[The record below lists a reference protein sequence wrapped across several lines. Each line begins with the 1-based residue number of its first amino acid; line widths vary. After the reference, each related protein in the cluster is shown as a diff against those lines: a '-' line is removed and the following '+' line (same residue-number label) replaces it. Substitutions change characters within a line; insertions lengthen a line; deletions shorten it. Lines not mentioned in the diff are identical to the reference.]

1 LNSIESKVSEIVLE
15 ESRIDMDEIVHGH
28 HHETHVHRPYWKR
41 AHRDWRFWVGFFF
54 ISVALAIY
62 ITSVDLSLV
71 PRRHP
76 HSVPVSQ

>member
-1 LNSIESKVSEIVLE
+1 
-15 ESRIDMDEIVHGH
+15 MDEIVHGH

-41 AHRDWRFWVGFFF
+41 AHRDWRFWVGFFC
-54 ISVALAIY
+54 IAVALFIY